1 MIPRRS
7 LCLNAL
13 AAAMNEGQV
22 SSDPRY
28 AKLKGRHILIV
39 EDEVLVA
46 MMMEDILL
54 EHGCA
59 PEVAGEQKAAL
70 ACIDGG
76 RFDAAI
82 LDVNLNGAAS
92 FPIAEALKARG
103 VPFAFSTGYDERML
117 RDGFGD
123 QPVIRKPFLPD
134 KLLDVLCA
142 LV

>member
-1 MIPRRS
+1 VAECDGGRHA
-7 LCLNAL
+7 AL
-13 AAAMNEGQV
+13 NEGRV

-28 AKLKGRHILIV
+28 AKLKGCHILIV

-54 EHGCA
+54 EQGCT
-59 PEVAGEQKAAL
+59 PQVAGEQKAAL

-76 RFDAAI
+76 RFDAAV

-117 RDGFGD
+117 REGFGD
-123 QPVIRKPFLPD
+123 QPVIRKPFLPG
-134 KLLDVLCA
+134 KLLDVLCG
-142 LV
+142 LVQAR

>member
-1 MIPRRS
+1 MIRR
-7 LCLNAL
+7 
-13 AAAMNEGQV
+13 AAFSAECVEQGHEGKV
-22 SSDPRY
+22 STNQRY
-28 AKLKGRHILIV
+28 SKLKGCNVLIV

-54 EHGCA
+54 EQGCT
-59 PEVAGEQKAAL
+59 PQVAGEERQAL

-117 RDGFGD
+117 REDFGD

>member
-54 EHGCA
+54 EQGCT
-59 PEVAGEQKAAL
+59 PEVAGDQKAAL

>member
-1 MIPRRS
+1 MTTD
-7 LCLNAL
+7 
-13 AAAMNEGQV
+13 Q
-22 SSDPRY
+22 RY
-28 AKLKGRHILIV
+28 SKLRGRNILIV

-54 EHGCA
+54 EQGCT
-59 PEVAGEQKAAL
+59 PLVAGEQKEAL
-70 ACIDGG
+70 ACLDGG

-92 FPIAEALKARG
+92 FLIAEALRG
-103 VPFAFSTGYDERML
+103 AACRLRSRPAMTSGCWGRVPRSA
-117 RDGFGD
+117 GD
-123 QPVIRKPFLPD
+123 PQAVLPD